1 MILKVIIIV
10 VILIIIYPFV
20 NWFMTQIIFKSKE
33 RTRKRLLE
41 VYNFY
46 KKKYP
51 STSEKELLFNV
62 MTAAFTV
69 LDKEPDSRKPARI
82 LTKKDV
88 EGIVEEASDINSLI
102 KIVIDR
108 DLSPDLAPWP

>member
-1 MILKVIIIV
+1 MK
-10 VILIIIYPFV
+10 
-20 NWFMTQIIFKSKE
+20 
-33 RTRKRLLE
+33 
-41 VYNFY
+41 
-46 KKKYP
+46 
-51 STSEKELLFNV
+51 
-62 MTAAFTV
+62 AAFTV

-108 DLSPDLAPWP
+108 DLSPDLAPWS